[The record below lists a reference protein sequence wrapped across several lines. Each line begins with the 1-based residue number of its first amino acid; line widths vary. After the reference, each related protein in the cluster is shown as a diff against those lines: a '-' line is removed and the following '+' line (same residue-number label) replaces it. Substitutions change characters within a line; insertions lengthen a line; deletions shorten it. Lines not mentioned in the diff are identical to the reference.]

1 MSEPGGPGGSKSE
14 REDASDRRPE
24 EARLSEEDRATKRR
38 VVLLAATVERL
49 RGRQWRLVPHPGPIT
64 EQRGGGKSGALRAA
78 IFGVNDGLV
87 SNLSL
92 IFGVAGAGVDN
103 QVVILA
109 GVAGL
114 LAGAFSMAAGEY
126 ISVRVQREVYERLI
140 HLEAHEI
147 GSDPEAERLELAE
160 LYVRKGLPRDL
171 AERLSTEL
179 MKDPEVALDTHAREE
194 LGLDPQTGLGSPIA
208 AAGSSFGMFCLGAF
222 VPLLPFLVTSG
233 TTAVVA
239 SAILSGIALFGV
251 GAAMSILTGRGV
263 VLSGLR
269 MLAIGSAAAA
279 VTYLVGSLLNVSG
292 I

>member
-1 MSEPGGPGGSKSE
+1 MTGST
-14 REDASDRRPE
+14 P
-24 EARLSEEDRATKRR
+24 LSEEDRSTKRR
-38 VVLLAATVERL
+38 VDLLASTVRRL
-49 RGRQWRLVPHPGPIT
+49 RGRQWRVVPHPGPIVS
-64 EQRGGGKSGALRAA
+64 EQRGGSRSGTLRAA

-92 IFGVAGAGVDN
+92 IFGVSGAGADN

-126 ISVRVQREVYERLI
+126 ISVRVQREVFERLI

-147 GSDPEAERLELAE
+147 GSDPEAERLELSE

-171 AERLSTEL
+171 AERLATEL

-194 LGLDPQTGLGSPIA
+194 LGLDPQEGLGSPFA
-208 AAGSSFGMFCLGAF
+208 AAGSSFATFAAGAF

-233 TTAVVA
+233 AAAVVA
-239 SAILSGIALFGV
+239 SAILSGIALFAV
-251 GAAMSILTGRGV
+251 GAAMSILTGRRAIV
-263 VLSGLR
+263 SGLR
-269 MLAIGSAAAA
+269 MLAIGAAAA
-279 VTYLVGSLLNVSG
+279 GVTYLVGTLLDVSVL
-292 I
+292 